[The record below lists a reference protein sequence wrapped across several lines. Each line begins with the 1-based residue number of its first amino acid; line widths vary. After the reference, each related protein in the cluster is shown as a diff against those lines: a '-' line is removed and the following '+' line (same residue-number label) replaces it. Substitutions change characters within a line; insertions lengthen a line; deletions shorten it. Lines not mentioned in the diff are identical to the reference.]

1 MLTLTLVVLLN
12 AEPERFLGG
21 APPTPLAVP
30 GPVDTEPTSQACSTV
45 TLRRSSKCF
54 FDGRPT
60 VVETDAAKKQ
70 QAKDNVELARSVGKG
85 LCNERQAPA
94 TTEPKEKARQLAAC
108 LEGTQ
113 RASVACSL
121 EGSEVL
127 LDGEGRFS
135 NQARTCYD
143 ALATALQSAE
153 VPIAPKEPDSK
164 PARPRTPGPSQRPR
178 P

>member
-1 MLTLTLVVLLN
+1 MLTLTLVVLLS
-12 AEPERFLGG
+12 AEPDRFLGG

-30 GPVDTEPTSQACSTV
+30 GPVDTSPTSQACSTQ

-54 FDGRPT
+54 FDGRPA
-60 VVETDAAKKQ
+60 VVETDAAKKK

-85 LCNERQAPA
+85 LCNERLAPT
-94 TTEPKEKARQLAAC
+94 TTEPKEKSRQMTAC

-113 RASVACSL
+113 RASLACSL

-127 LDGEGRFS
+127 LDSEGRFS
-135 NQARTCYD
+135 NQARACYE
-143 ALATALQSAE
+143 ALAAALQSAE
-153 VPIAPKEPDSK
+153 APPAPKESEP
-164 PARPRTPGPSQRPR
+164 PAPWPRPPGSSPRPR